1 MKCVERVGK
10 GRNAHIPSAV
20 LLCER
25 ERERDKKIHISN
37 ERSNISVAEVNFI
50 SLTSYFGKGMGEDFH
65 DIKHYFSRIHLI
77 SMLQVLFITILLL
90 YR

>member
-1 MKCVERVGK
+1 MQSYSV
-10 GRNAHIPSAV
+10 
-20 LLCER
+20 R

-37 ERSNISVAEVNFI
+37 KRLNISVAEVNFI
-50 SLTSYFGKGMGEDFH
+50 GLTSYFGKGMGEDFH